1 VEPFLGWLD
10 HMEHDVFGIPRPDQ
24 IVYLEVPNA
33 VRVALKQMA
42 IDEGKHGANVQL
54 DVAER
59 NNEHQETTEERAR
72 SIVASKNNWDMVS
85 CCTKDEIRSREEIHE
100 DVYQIVSKIL

>member
-24 IVYLEVPNA
+24 IVYLDVPNA

-42 IDEGKHGANVQL
+42 IDEGKHGAHVKL

-85 CCTKDEIRSREEIHE
+85 CCTQGEMRSREDIHE
-100 DVYQIVSKIL
+100 DVYQTVSKII